1 MRVYLASDLHLEFA
15 AISIE
20 NRDSVDCLILAGDI
34 LVASDL
40 YRNPRSH
47 DLNPDLVVKESDSR
61 RRAVRYRRFLQEVSD
76 RFPYVIMIAGNH
88 EFYGNRWW
96 QTLDVLR
103 EECAQYPNIH
113 FLENQTLVLGEH
125 RFIGATLWTDM
136 NKQNPISK
144 RVIQESMNDYRRILE
159 DRENFRYLRA
169 DDTITRHLESV
180 RYIREQLKD
189 DTVTPTVVVGHH
201 APTFQSIDPRYRNEQ
216 HMNGGYASDLGNLI
230 LDHTNIKLW
239 VHGHTHTPHDYTVG
253 NTRVACHPRG
263 YVGFERESQDRDP
276 YLPLLIEL

>member
-20 NRDSVDCLILAGDI
+20 NRDGVDCLILAGDI

-40 YRNPRSH
+40 YRNPRDRDPALLVNESTSH
-47 DLNPDLVVKESDSR
+47 
-61 RRAVRYRRFLQEVSD
+61 RRATRYRHFLQEVSD
-76 RFPYVIMIAGNH
+76 RFPSVIMIAGNH

-113 FLENQTLVLGEH
+113 FLENETLVLGGH

-144 RVIQESMNDYRRILE
+144 RMIQGSMNDYRRILE
-159 DRENFRYLRA
+159 DRENFRALRA
-169 DDTITRHLESV
+169 EDTITRHLESV
-180 RYIREQLKD
+180 RYIREQLD
-189 DTVTPTVVVGHH
+189 GDTVTPTVVIGHH

-216 HMNGGYASDLGNLI
+216 HMNGAYASDLSNLI

-239 VHGHTHTPHDYTVG
+239 VHGHTHVPHYYTVG
-253 NTRVACHPRG
+253 DTRVVCHPRG
-263 YVGFERESQDRDP
+263 YVGVERAGQDRDP